1 MRKIDIAIL
10 SGFAGMFIGFFIG
23 VLETKKYYER
33 TIDISKSKQDEPTF
47 TNTTQPVHVVKHCD
61 IKPPTKNEEP
71 VIETPSVPV
80 IESKAE
86 VISED
91 DYGDGNLD
99 YLCCEYLFYDSDGV
113 VCDEADNPVDQDEI
127 FPGIDIRKQFETTD
141 PDTIYI
147 RNHSRHT
154 DYCIIRDYGSYE
166 NDIAPYKPPDI
177 CAKFMDEEDNFP
189 EED

>member
-61 IKPPTKNEEP
+61 IEPPN
-71 VIETPSVPV
+71 V
-80 IESKAE
+80 
-86 VISED
+86 
-91 DYGDGNLD
+91 D

-147 RNHSRHT
+147 RNHSRYT